1 MFKRIFLGYLA
12 VLLVSFAVLTLA
24 FSFTVRQYLINDTI
38 RSLHRVAETLSAS
51 TVPQGMHGGG
61 QMRGAFFSLA
71 NRIAYADY
79 LLLDYDGTIIDSSD
93 LEAYPP
99 GEINTKEAFNEL
111 AFGVGSEDSLVERN
125 LVAVS
130 YQVIISGEPSNAA
143 LILYSKLDLLT
154 QLNQGIL
161 GILGLALGAGIIAA
175 LAAGALVTRVVV
187 GPLQQLKTK
196 ANELARRRF
205 DGKLIIKTGD
215 EIEEL
220 ADTFNNMA
228 RQLAEYDHAQKD
240 FFQKASHEL
249 KTPLMSVQGYA
260 EALKE
265 GVIPPEEAQQSL
277 DIIIKESRRMK
288 ALVDEF
294 IYLTKMET
302 LKESYSFEP
311 VSLND
316 AVKEAIYAV
325 HSLALESDIAIETK
339 IKAANNVITGDP
351 EKIHRLL
358 LNILGNALRHAEK
371 KIIVTINGPAIVV
384 EDDGPGF
391 NNTDLEKVFDTFY
404 RGDNGGSG
412 LGLAISRAIVEKHG
426 GEITVGNSAEG
437 GAIIRISFA
446 IV

>member
-1 MFKRIFLGYLA
+1 
-12 VLLVSFAVLTLA
+12 
-24 FSFTVRQYLINDTI
+24 
-38 RSLHRVAETLSAS
+38 
-51 TVPQGMHGGG
+51 MHGGG

-79 LLLDYDGTIIDSSD
+79 VLLDYDGTIIDSSN

-99 GEINTKEAFNEL
+99 GEINTKETFNEL
-111 AFGVGSEDSLVERN
+111 AFGVGSDNSLVERN
-125 LVAVS
+125 LVAVA
-130 YQVIISGEPSNAA
+130 YQVIISGEPSDAS
-143 LILYSKLDLLT
+143 LILYSQLDLLT
-154 QLNQGIL
+154 QLNRGIL
-161 GILGLALGAGIIAA
+161 GILGLALGAGIIVA
-175 LAAGALVTRVVV
+175 LAAGALATRVVV
-187 GPLQQLKTK
+187 GPLQQLKIR
-196 ANELARRRF
+196 ANELAKRRF
-205 DGKLIIKTGD
+205 DGKLVIKTGD

-294 IYLTKMET
+294 IYLTKMES

-311 VSLND
+311 VALDD
-316 AVKEAIYAV
+316 AVREAIYAV
-325 HSLALESDIAIETK
+325 HSLALENNISIETK

-351 EKIHRLL
+351 EKLHRLL
-358 LNILGNALRHAEK
+358 LNILGNALRHAK
-371 KIIVTINGPAIVV
+371 QKITVTISGSAIVI

-391 NNTDLEKVFDTFY
+391 IVTDLEKAFDPFY
-404 RGDNGGSG
+404 HRDNGGSG

-426 GEITVGNSAEG
+426 GDITVSNSADG
-437 GAIIRISFA
+437 GAIIRITFA
-446 IV
+446 TT

>member
-61 QMRGAFFSLA
+61 QQMRGAFFSLA

-99 GEINTKEAFNEL
+99 GEMNTKEAFNKL
-111 AFGVGSEDSLVERN
+111 AFGAGSDDSLVERN
-125 LVAVS
+125 LVAVA
-130 YQVIISGEPSNAA
+130 YQVIISGEPSDAV
-143 LILYSKLDLLT
+143 LILYSQLDLLT
-154 QLNQGIL
+154 QLNRGIL
-161 GILGLALGAGIIAA
+161 GILGLALGAGIIVA
-175 LAAGALVTRVVV
+175 LFAGALATRVVV
-187 GPLQQLKTK
+187 GPLQQLKTR

-205 DGKLIIKTGD
+205 DGKLVIKTGD

-311 VSLND
+311 VALD
-316 AVKEAIYAV
+316 DTVREAIYAV
-325 HSLALESDIAIETK
+325 HSLALENSISIETK
-339 IKAANNVITGDP
+339 IKAANNVINGDP
-351 EKIHRLL
+351 EKLHRLL
-358 LNILGNALRHAEK
+358 LNILGNALRHARQ
-371 KIIVTINGPAIVV
+371 KITVTISSSSVV
-384 EDDGPGF
+384 IEDDGPGF
-391 NNTDLEKVFDTFY
+391 IDTDLEKAFDPFY

-426 GEITVGNSAEG
+426 GEITISNGADG
-437 GAIIRISFA
+437 GATIRINFS
-446 IV
+446 